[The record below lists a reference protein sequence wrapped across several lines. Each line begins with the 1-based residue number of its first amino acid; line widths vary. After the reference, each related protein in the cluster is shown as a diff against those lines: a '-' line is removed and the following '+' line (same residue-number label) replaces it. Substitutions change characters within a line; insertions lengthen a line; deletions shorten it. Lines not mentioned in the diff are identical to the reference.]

1 MSILSRL
8 NPFRREG
15 KSASTLDLWREI
27 YGSREVKSGVT
38 VNWKTALEVST
49 ILRCAQVIADGIA
62 TVPLKVMQKAP
73 DGRRTV
79 AEDHPLHL
87 VLSSEPNEFQDTVQF
102 RETLGF
108 HLALCRNAFCYVNRV
123 QGRVVE
129 LIPIEPGRWEVKQQ
143 DDWTLRYWLTGNDGR
158 KQEIPAA
165 SVWHLR
171 GAAWNGYLGMEA
183 VHLAREA
190 IGLSMVLEQSHARFH
205 KNGLQTTGAYSVDG
219 NLDEAQHKRLTT
231 WIKKYTGVE
240 NAGTPLVL
248 DRAAKWI
255 SSSMSGVDAQ
265 HLQTR
270 SFQIEENCRAMGV
283 LPIMVGHSGD
293 KAPTYASAEQMFLAH
308 VVHTTRPW
316 HRRVEASINRSLL
329 TAEERKAGL
338 YSRFFDAELLRGA
351 AKDRAEF
358 YKAALGAGG
367 SPAWLEINEVRGFE
381 DMDEVPWG
389 HGQPTP
395 PAAAVVA
402 PPGA

>member
-1 MSILSRL
+1 MSIWSRL

-15 KSASTLDLWREI
+15 KSNSTLDWWREV
-27 YGSREVKSGVT
+27 YGGREVKSGVN
-38 VNWKTALEVST
+38 VNWKTALEVTT

-62 TVPLKVMQKAP
+62 TVPLKIMQK
-73 DGRRTV
+73 DDGGRRTV

-87 VLSSEPNEFQDTVQF
+87 VLSSEPNEFQDSVQY

-108 HLALCRNAFCYVNRV
+108 HLALCRNAFSYINRV
-123 QGRVVE
+123 QGRIVE
-129 LIPIEPGRWEVKQQ
+129 LIPIEPARWEVKQQ
-143 DDWTLRYWLTGNDGR
+143 DDWSLRYWVTGTDGK

-171 GAAWNGYLGMEA
+171 GAAWNGYMGMEA

-219 NLDEAQHKRLTT
+219 NLDDTQHKRITN
-231 WIKKYTGVE
+231 WIKKYAGVE
-240 NAGTPLVL
+240 NAGTPLIL

-308 VVHTTRPW
+308 VVHGTRPM
-316 HRRVEASINRSLL
+316 HRRIEASINRFLL
-329 TAEERKAGL
+329 SAEDRRLGL
-338 YSRFFDAELLRGA
+338 YSKFFDGELLRGA

-358 YKAALGAGG
+358 YSRALGAGG
-367 SPAWLEINEVRGFE
+367 SPAWMEINEVRGFE

-389 HGQPTP
+389 KGQPSPAAAPPSDP
-395 PAAAVVA
+395 PAA
-402 PPGA
+402 